1 MTLTPQMA
9 RSAEVSRLPVAAR
22 PKIEVKGLN
31 RTFWLGGESNVEALR
46 DVNLTIA
53 EGEICC
59 LLGPS
64 GCGKT
69 TLLRSIGG
77 LVGPSSGRIEVA
89 TQDASR
95 PLMAMVAQDYSVF
108 PWKTVRAN
116 VGFPLKMKGVPKAEI
131 ETRVMSA
138 LRDVGLESFADA
150 YPDTLSGGMKQRVAI
165 ARAFVT
171 DPEILLMDEPLAA
184 LDAQLRQLLA
194 EQLLA
199 LCEQNRKTVVFVTHS
214 IEEAIL
220 LGDRVVL
227 MGARPGRIVNVVDV
241 PFERPRDPAEVR
253 SSPEFARLREM
264 IWDWLRGEVEKQL
277 EEAKVLRNG

>member
-1 MTLTPQMA
+1 MLEAITPA
-9 RSAEVSRLPVAAR
+9 LEPERAGIAKA
-22 PKIEVKGLN
+22 KIEVRNLY
-31 RTFWLGGESNVEALR
+31 RHFWLGGDKNVEALR
-46 DVNLTIA
+46 DVNLTIG

-69 TLLRSIGG
+69 TLLRTIGG
-77 LVGPSSGRIEVA
+77 LVGPSQGRVDIHSNRR
-89 TQDASR
+89 DR

-116 VGFPLKMKGVPKAEI
+116 VAFPLKMTGVSRAET
-131 ETRVMSA
+131 ETRVMDA
-138 LRDVGLESFADA
+138 LRAVGLERFADA

-227 MGARPGRIVNVVDV
+227 MGARPGRVVQIVDV
-241 PFERPRDPAEVR
+241 PFARPRDPAEIR
-253 SSPEFARLREM
+253 SSHEFAALRET
-264 IWDWLRGEVEKQL
+264 IWEWLRGEVEKQL
-277 EEAKVLRNG
+277 EEAKVARNG

>member
-1 MTLTPQMA
+1 MSLKPLA
-9 RSAEVSRLPVAAR
+9 GRSAEVSRSLAHAR

-31 RTFWLGGESNVEALR
+31 RTFWLGGEANVEALR

-77 LVGPSSGRIEVA
+77 LVGPSSGRIEIVE
-89 TQDASR
+89 QDASR

-116 VGFPLKMKGVPKAEI
+116 VGFPLRMNGVARSEI
-131 ETRVMSA
+131 DRRVMKA
-138 LRDVGLESFADA
+138 LRDVGLERFADA

-264 IWDWLRGEVEKQL
+264 IWEWLRGEVEKQL
-277 EEAKVLRNG
+277 EEAKVMRNG